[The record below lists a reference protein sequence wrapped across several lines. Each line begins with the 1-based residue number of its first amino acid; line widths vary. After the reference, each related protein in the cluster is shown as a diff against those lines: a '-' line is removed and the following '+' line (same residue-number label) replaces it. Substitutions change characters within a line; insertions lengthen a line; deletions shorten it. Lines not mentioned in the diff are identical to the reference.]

1 MTKAK
6 VDVPVLMIFF
16 NRPNMLE
23 RVFEQVKLAKPSKL
37 FLYQDGA
44 REGRSDDVENV
55 KKCREV
61 V

>member
-37 FLYQDGA
+37 IIYQDGA
-44 REGRSDDVENV
+44 R
-55 KKCREV
+55 
-61 V
+61 